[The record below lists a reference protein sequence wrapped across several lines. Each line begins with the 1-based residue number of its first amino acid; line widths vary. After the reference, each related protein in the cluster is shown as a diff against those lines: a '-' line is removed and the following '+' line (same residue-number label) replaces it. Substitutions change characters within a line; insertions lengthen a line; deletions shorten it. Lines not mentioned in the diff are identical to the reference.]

1 MLHDRQIQTVY
12 PPQNNMGTETNMY
25 KDRKIQTNEIRRVDL
40 ATGMTSSIMGT
51 QTPQYRSQF
60 AREIASIPMDTSENN
75 GQVTLPPI
83 AHQQPGIQQPSIRH
97 ALPAPALQQPLFIK
111 PPSQQHALP
120 QQPQQLALPQPPRY
134 PIVPQPR
141 GLAQAQPPQYPVVAQ
156 QLALPC

>member
-1 MLHDRQIQTVY
+1 M
-12 PPQNNMGTETNMY
+12 N
-25 KDRKIQTNEIRRVDL
+25 KIRSVDH
-40 ATGMTSSIMGT
+40 ATGMTSSVTGT

-83 AHQQPGIQQPSIRH
+83 AHQQLGIQQPSIQP
-97 ALPAPALQQPLFIK
+97 ALPAPAHQQPLFIQ

-134 PIVPQPR
+134 PVVPQPR

-156 QLALPC
+156 PPGFALPQPSQYPALPRPVCALRFALCALRF